1 MTHEPLSGV
10 HFRDVY
16 IPPIDID
23 RLDSDFDIVRSPAE
37 VEEREEKVAS
47 IMLPEVTEIEGLPM
61 HLTIEEF
68 DTVLDAVL
76 PTWIEFRRHSLLPR
90 QNVKGAAK
98 LAMYADL
105 LSAKAVYASSEPLLA
120 SVQSA
125 SETAKV
131 YASLEKGSVSAAA
144 ARAHHRVDGTLSYI
158 EPNKLPFRVLDV
170 YNGPVLSARIEE
182 RPGYISHA
190 DLGSSEPLQP
200 ADGLACD
207 CKFWAKIHFFL
218 IFHNFSLLTF
228 YALLMYLSRCC
239 NRLLSVSV
247 SVSVSPFSLPPCL
260 PPSLALALSR
270 WHASRCQGRDL

>member
-1 MTHEPLSGV
+1 LPQTRGLIKHFPDFVANEPLSGV
-10 HFRDVY
+10 HFREVC

-23 RLDSDFDIVRSPAE
+23 RLDGHFDVVRSPAE
-37 VEEREEKVAS
+37 VEEREEKVRS

-61 HLTIEEF
+61 HLTMEEF
-68 DTVLDAVL
+68 EAVLDAVL

-105 LSAKAVYASSEPLLA
+105 LSAKAVHASCESLLA

-144 ARAHHRVDGTLSYI
+144 ARAFHRVDGTLSYI
-158 EPNKLPFRVLDV
+158 EPNKLPFRILDV

-190 DLGSSEPLQP
+190 DLGSNEPSQP

-207 CKFWAKIHFFL
+207 CEFGSKTHFFQ
-218 IFHNFSLLTF
+218 IIHAFTLLAI
-228 YALLMYLSRCC
+228 YALLM
-239 NRLLSVSV
+239 NFAVLLP
-247 SVSVSPFSLPPCL
+247 SPS
-260 PPSLALALSR
+260 
-270 WHASRCQGRDL
+270 